1 MARAPADPLSAAA
14 RVSTQQ
20 QAARLYWTLENELAA
35 GTHDQD
41 WKDDALEAQ
50 GELASDWGGHNQLRQ
65 LGGQQ
70 APHGGRRRPAP
81 PKQPVAKQPALSTG
95 TRTSAPPAPARSGR
109 APSSPRK
116 PAPRTARP
124 APRSSGRIPGR
135 RAFRQTGIP
144 AAAGSTTAFAL
155 QTLGLMI
162 GMALLYLVLSD
173 AERAR
178 KGAGIFGT
186 VLTGATSMLHR
197 LVSPTDPLS
206 KASPPPTSA
215 AGVPILQRG
224 ESNAHFDQRMN
235 DYLRS
240 RLQPAPPDTSAGAVV
255 GGTARPIGGF
265 PATTP

>member
-35 GTHDQD
+35 GTRGQD

-81 PKQPVAKQPALSTG
+81 PKQPAAKQPAPSSA
-95 TRTSAPPAPARSGR
+95 RTSAPPAPASSGSGR
-109 APSSPRK
+109 VPSSPRK
-116 PAPRTARP
+116 PAPRTTRRAR
-124 APRSSGRIPGR
+124 APFSSGPRAR

-144 AAAGSTTAFAL
+144 GAAGSTTAFAL
-155 QTLGLMI
+155 QALGLMI

-173 AERAR
+173 AERAQR
-178 KGAGIFGT
+178 GAGIFGT
-186 VLTGATSMLHR
+186 ALNVTTGILHR
-197 LVSPTDPLS
+197 FISPLDPLS
-206 KASPPPTSA
+206 PARRAPRGVQGYESYDA
-215 AGVPILQRG
+215 AVAG
-224 ESNAHFDQRMN
+224 
-235 DYLRS
+235 
-240 RLQPAPPDTSAGAVV
+240 GAVAGPAV
-255 GGTARPIGGF
+255 PGDIRGQSPRSASGALGAPNLGGF
-265 PATTP
+265 PDPNTP